1 MRLNLNIPLPLSEA
15 SVRAQVE
22 LRGMPGGR
30 REIAQDGRLEKVM
43 QDFESVLLEQMLKEM
58 RNTVPESPLFGK
70 NPGREI
76 FNELLD
82 GEFARSI
89 ENRGGIGLANFMLA
103 RMKDQ

>member
-15 SVRAQVE
+15 AVRAKIE
-22 LRGMPGGR
+22 LGR
-30 REIAQDGRLEKVM
+30 TPDRKSLEGARLERVM
-43 QDFESVLLEQMLKEM
+43 QDFESLLLEQMLKEM
-58 RNTVPESPLFGK
+58 RNTVPQSSLFGK

-82 GEFARSI
+82 GEYARAM

-103 RMKDQ
+103 RMERG